1 MADPF
6 TREEIKKATIQLK
19 VGKSPIIDGIPVEVY
34 QLGGEAV
41 LDKLQDLFTNC
52 WDGLYRRKPQGCS
65 HCLCTKI
72 REKNQ
77 TVQTIE
83 ASLLSAVVLS

>member
-52 WDGLYRRKPQGCS
+52 WDGLYRRTSGMQSLSLYKNKGEKSDCS
-65 HCLCTKI
+65 
-72 REKNQ
+72 NY
-77 TVQTIE
+77 
-83 ASLLSAVVLS
+83 